1 MKIANSKKRLATQR
15 GFSFVELQV
24 AMVVAAVFMIII
36 GTVSGIGHRSYNKLR
51 EKSQIYSDL
60 GYALKLIRNKV
71 RNAETNL
78 SIDYSPGDSRW
89 VAKQVLVVDGGG
101 FGIFRDSGSGEK
113 HFVFVPDLDDLSIR
127 ETIFA
132 IQDDGVDQYNIGFRK
147 VNNSIKVT
155 GNNGIKGNIK
165 FELPDVS
172 ILRRTS

>member
-1 MKIANSKKRLATQR
+1 MKKAKSITRLSTQR

-24 AMVVAAVFMIII
+24 AMVVAAVFMIVI
-36 GTVSGIGHRSYNKLR
+36 GTVSGIGHRSYNKVR

-60 GYALKLIRNKV
+60 GYALKLIRNRV
-71 RNAETNL
+71 RNAETSL

-89 VAKQVLVVDGGG
+89 VDKQVLVVDGGG
-101 FGIFRDSGSGEK
+101 FGIFKDSGSAEK
-113 HFVFVPDLDDLSIR
+113 HLVFVPDLDDLSTR
-127 ETIFA
+127 EVIFT

-147 VNNSIKVT
+147 INNSIEVT
-155 GNNGIKGNIK
+155 GNKGIKGNIK